1 MRFQHIQALTLDLDD
16 TLWPVGPVIAHAER
30 SQRQW
35 LESHAP
41 ATAAAFDVAAMRQLR
56 AQVDAAH
63 PELAHN
69 LTALRRA
76 TLQRAVALAG
86 EPPHLADLAFE
97 AFFEARNQVSFY
109 PDALEALQR
118 LSRRY
123 PLLSLSNGNADL
135 HRVGVG
141 GLFQGS
147 VTAGELGFA
156 KPDPRAFTEAC
167 RRLGHAPSA
176 VLHVGDDVHM
186 DVWGAASAGVPA
198 VWLRRSAGAEAGAR
212 RGAAPELPPDT
223 LVVSDLHELADAL
236 GC

>member
-1 MRFQHIQALTLDLDD
+1 MHFQNIQALTLDLDD

-30 SQRQW
+30 CQRQW
-35 LESHAP
+35 LEAHAP
-41 ATAAAFDVAAMRQLR
+41 ATAAAFNGTAMRELR
-56 AQVDAAH
+56 SQVDQAH

-76 TLQRAVALAG
+76 TLRRAVALAG
-86 EPPHLADLAFE
+86 EPVHLADQAFDV
-97 AFFEARNQVSFY
+97 FFAARNEVSFY
-109 PDALEALQR
+109 PDALEGLQR

-141 GLFQGS
+141 ALFQGS

-167 RRLGHAPSA
+167 RRLGRPPAT
-176 VLHVGDDVHM
+176 VLHVGDDLQM
-186 DVWGAASAGVPA
+186 DVWGAASAGVAA
-198 VWLRRSAGAEAGAR
+198 VWLRREAGVAVPG
-212 RGAAPELPPDT
+212 RGAPDPELPAGT
-223 LVVSDLHELADAL
+223 LVVSDLHALADAL